1 MFALPQQQMSKKMCY
16 LRFSVEKFAH
26 VTCMLGII
34 HCIALQTFCFNQNV
48 KYCFILLVSPYSL
61 MQDCTPEC
69 RTNFLREA
77 TTRDS
82 KWGQSRNTVIRDPRI
97 LCNHP
102 HPHFKISGS
111 ALILISLKVPEN
123 VKICTVCTFHLY
135 SFFFFNIVVYPL
147 VYAFFFKFVTAWLK
161 FRYVESPSAIL

>member
-77 TTRDS
+77 TTRNS

-111 ALILISLKVPEN
+111 TLILISLKVPEN

-135 SFFFFNIVVYPL
+135 SFFFFQYCCVPTGLRIFLQICDSLAKVSV
-147 VYAFFFKFVTAWLK
+147 
-161 FRYVESPSAIL
+161 R